1 MHARAS
7 YLCNDLHLLCWFSL
21 SHSML
26 LVSIAISSTFPFKL
40 FYWFLWFSGPFLS
53 IPASLMWFNLLPPFD
68 SSQVNQFI
76 LYSTPKSSGLQL
88 SPRNLHLDIPLPSN
102 TRDWCSASCFPPSLF
117 SCTSPFLS
125 PGLTVV
131 LCSISTSSLPVSHY
145 LLVVCI
151 AYCQVSQT
159 GVCSPSLAQPLSLPL
174 LQPLCS
180 PSKYTPSNLDKIK

>member
-53 IPASLMWFNLLPPFD
+53 IPAPLMWFNLLPLFD
-68 SSQVNQFI
+68 NSQVNQFI

-102 TRDWCSASCFPPSLF
+102 TKDWCSASCFPPSPVPLPSCPQGSQLSCARFRCLLPPCVSLLPSDLHSLLPSVSNRSLF
-117 SCTSPFLS
+117 SFLGTASFTPTTAALVLPFKIHTS
-125 PGLTVV
+125 
-131 LCSISTSSLPVSHY
+131 
-145 LLVVCI
+145 
-151 AYCQVSQT
+151 
-159 GVCSPSLAQPLSLPL
+159 
-174 LQPLCS
+174 
-180 PSKYTPSNLDKIK
+180 